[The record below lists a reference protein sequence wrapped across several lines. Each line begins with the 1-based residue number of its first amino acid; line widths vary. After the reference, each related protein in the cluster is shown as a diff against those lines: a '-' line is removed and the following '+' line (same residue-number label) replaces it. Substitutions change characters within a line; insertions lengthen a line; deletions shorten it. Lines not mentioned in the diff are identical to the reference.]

1 MLEKLHFAVGVL
13 CCLITSSLRGRTR
26 YLIRP
31 YQALS
36 YLGLL
41 EIANK
46 NFPLKL
52 MILKGAEL
60 PKPPQI
66 FSGRKKTDKATIRKR
81 GCRYRERSVALFNPP
96 PSCVETKPPAYLS
109 VYRGR
114 RACFRRR
121 RIAGERMAKKRQMLP
136 QCWRRLTGMWNLN
149 YWDIWTRTL
158 LG

>member
-1 MLEKLHFAVGVL
+1 MEAYFDSHSASRDKIIATLRRVGETALCRRRALLLNNFLTKGSDAVPN
-13 CCLITSSLRGRTR
+13 S
-26 YLIRP
+26 
-31 YQALS
+31 ALS
-36 YLGLL
+36 YLGSL

-60 PKPPQI
+60 PKPPHI

-121 RIAGERMAKKRQMLP
+121 RIAGERMAKKGR
-136 QCWRRLTGMWNLN
+136 CFHSVGG
-149 YWDIWTRTL
+149 D
-158 LG
+158 